1 MGSNCF
7 KASQS
12 IDNETEYFRLDYYDN
27 FNHKKESDDKLQC
40 ITNLR
45 KSVDDL
51 KMTMN
56 NLANKNELLKEQNLL
71 LEKKNKIL
79 EEKNNALNDDRM
91 I

>member
-27 FNHKKESDDKLQC
+27 LNHKKESNNKLQC

-51 KMTMN
+51 KMTIN
-56 NLANKNELLKEQNLL
+56 NLANENELLKQQNLL
-71 LEKKNKIL
+71 LEKKNNI
-79 EEKNNALNDDRM
+79 LNDDRM

>member
-7 KASQS
+7 KANKS
-12 IDNETEYFRLDYYDN
+12 IDNETEYYRLEYYDN
-27 FNHKKESDDKLQC
+27 SNKKESNDKLQC

-56 NLANKNELLKEQNLL
+56 NLATKNELLKEQNLL

>member
-7 KASQS
+7 KANKL
-12 IDNETEYFRLDYYDN
+12 IDNETEYYRLEYYDN
-27 FNHKKESDDKLQC
+27 SNNNEQSNKLQC

-56 NLANKNELLKEQNLL
+56 NLANENEILKQQNLL
-71 LEKKNKIL
+71 LERKNKIL